1 MKHLYL
7 LLIFT
12 LSFSV
17 YSQNIFLPIILTTLT
32 MLQVLKQQL
41 MHLNLHGVV

>member
-17 YSQNIFLPIILTTLT
+17 YLQEFLPIILTTLT
-32 MLQVLKQQL
+32 MLQDLKQQL